1 MGLIR
6 SLSTGASSLKAHQQ
20 KFDVI
25 SNNLANA
32 NTIGF
37 KSARVSFADQFSQVT
52 KYGSA
57 PDSNGG
63 QGMGGTNT
71 MQVGLGVKV
80 GSIQNNMGQGAIEST
95 GRSLDMALNGDGFFV
110 YQFNGKDMYSR
121 AGAINRDSKGM
132 LVDSNSGAYLKGY
145 NVSVGTNGRMTKD
158 SDNINILNRKVE
170 NLSIPPDITSEPKQT
185 EKISITG
192 NLDSSLVDGQSR
204 SSSIKIFDN
213 TGAPRDL
220 SLTFTKTN
228 IPNEYVIKGEIEGKI
243 VPLLPSNLTFR
254 TDGTLDNPA
263 TININATALN
273 TAMGATLF
281 DATTPKNVT
290 ITLKNPNNPISGSL
304 TQFSGNS
311 TATVSSQDGYR
322 TGDLVGLE
330 VDPQG
335 KILGTFTNGQT
346 EILGQAV
353 IAKFTNAEGMM
364 KEGGNFFS
372 STANSGIPNLG
383 TAGEIFPS
391 TTIAGRSLEQS
402 NVDLT
407 EQFTEMISTQRA
419 FEAASRTVTVSDQ
432 LLQEINQLKR

>member
-6 SLSTGASSLKAHQQ
+6 SLSTGSSSLKAHQQ
-20 KFDVI
+20 RFDVI

-37 KSARVSFADQFSQVT
+37 KSARISFADQFSQVT

-57 PDSNGG
+57 PDTSGG
-63 QGMGGTNT
+63 RGMGGTNP

-110 YQFNGKDMYSR
+110 YQFNGRDMYSR
-121 AGAINRDSKGM
+121 AGAINRDSNGM
-132 LVDSNSGAYLKGY
+132 LVDSNSGAFLKGY
-145 NVSVGTNGRMTKD
+145 NVSVGANGRMVKD
-158 SDNINILNRKVE
+158 DNNINILNRTVE
-170 NLSIPPDITSEPKQT
+170 NLSIAPDVISEPKQT
-185 EKISITG
+185 ENISITG

-204 SSSIKIFDN
+204 TSSIKIFDN

-220 SLTFTKTN
+220 SLTFTKTL
-228 IPNEYVIKGEIEGKI
+228 IPNEYIITGEVEGNL
-243 VPLLPSNLTFR
+243 VPLTPTNLTFR
-254 TDGTLDNPA
+254 TDGTLNNPA
-263 TININATALN
+263 SIDISATALN
-273 TAMGATLF
+273 TAMGANLF
-281 DATTPKNVT
+281 DATTPKDIT

-311 TATVSSQDGYR
+311 TATISKQDGYR

-353 IAKFTNAEGMM
+353 IAKFTNSEGMM

-372 STANSGIPNLG
+372 PTANSGIPNLG

-407 EQFTEMISTQRA
+407 DQFTDMISTQRA

>member
-20 KFDVI
+20 RFDVI

-52 KYGSA
+52 KYGAA

-63 QGMGGTNT
+63 RGMGGINP
-71 MQVGLGVKV
+71 MQIGLGVKI
-80 GSIQNNMGQGAIEST
+80 GSIQNNMGQGAIETT

-132 LVDSNSGAYLKGY
+132 LVDANSGANLKGY
-145 NVSVGTNGRMTKD
+145 NVSIGANGRMTKD
-158 SDNINILNRKVE
+158 SNNINILNRTVE
-170 NLSIPPDITSEPKQT
+170 NLSIPPDLTSEPKQT

-204 SSSIKIFDN
+204 NSSIKIFDN

-220 SLTFTKTN
+220 SLTFTKTL
-228 IPNEYVIKGEIEGKI
+228 IPNEYVVTGEIEGNL
-243 VPLLPSNLTFR
+243 VPLFPANLTFR
-254 TDGTLDNPA
+254 TDGTLDNPS
-263 TININATALN
+263 TININASDLN

-281 DATTPKNVT
+281 DDTTPKDLT
-290 ITLKNPNNPISGSL
+290 LTLKNPNNPISGSL

-311 TATVSSQDGYR
+311 TATISSQDGYR

-353 IAKFTNAEGMM
+353 IAKFTNSEGMM

-372 STANSGIPNLG
+372 PTANSGIPNLG

-407 EQFTEMISTQRA
+407 DQFTDMISTQRA

>member
-63 QGMGGTNT
+63 QGMGGTNP

-110 YQFNGKDMYSR
+110 YQFNGKEMYSR

-170 NLSIPPDITSEPKQT
+170 NLSIPPDIISEPKQT

-353 IAKFTNAEGMM
+353 IAKFTNSEGMM

>member
-63 QGMGGTNT
+63 QGMGGTNP

-110 YQFNGKDMYSR
+110 YQFNGKEMYSR

-353 IAKFTNAEGMM
+353 IAKFTNSEGMM